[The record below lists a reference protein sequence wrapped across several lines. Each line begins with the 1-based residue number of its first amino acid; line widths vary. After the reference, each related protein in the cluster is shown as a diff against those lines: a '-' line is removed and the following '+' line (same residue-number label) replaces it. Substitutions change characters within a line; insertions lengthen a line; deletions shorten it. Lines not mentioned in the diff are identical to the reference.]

1 VYRIEYDQLQLK
13 CFLSQY
19 TGNILFAL
27 SHHLPSG
34 SLPGIDAV
42 EPNDEDVKQA
52 LSAMDIDE
60 DGSTKLNY
68 FVQTYRAGDFPF
80 YGDYAVH
87 RAKEPM
93 TGPRQ
98 IIVTK

>member
-1 VYRIEYDQLQLK
+1 
-13 CFLSQY
+13 
-19 TGNILFAL
+19 
-27 SHHLPSG
+27 
-34 SLPGIDAV
+34 
-42 EPNDEDVKQA
+42 
-52 LSAMDIDE
+52 MDIDE